1 MDANQAQTLFFNH
14 IKSKIPSHLA
24 LVEEVADLLNIS
36 NDSAYRRIR
45 GEKPIGLDEMQVLC
59 NKYHVSLDKLL
70 QLQTNTVIFSGN
82 KVDITSFGFIDY
94 LADIV
99 DNLVSFNAFTNPR
112 MYYATK
118 DIPIFHFMQF
128 PELREFKFFFWKRT
142 LIGHPELARRQF
154 DGEKESDE
162 ALEYAKK
169 IVEQYVRLPSIELW
183 GEETVNVTIR
193 QIEFYR
199 QSDIFADSKI
209 LLKVYEQLE
218 ELLNHLEQQAE
229 NGRKF
234 LYGQADASGGAT
246 YEMYVNECLIGD
258 NAIFVQGDNRQ
269 ISVLNHNGLNFISTQ
284 DKSFCDYTFKHMQNV
299 IRKSTAISQVGEKD
313 RSVFFNTLRAK
324 IYNRIKNIR

>member
-14 IKSKIPSHLA
+14 IKSKIPPHLA

-45 GEKPIGLDEMQVLC
+45 GEKPIGLNEMQVLC

-70 QLQTNTVIFSGN
+70 QLKTNTVIFSGN
-82 KVDITSFGFIDY
+82 KVDADSFVFTDY
-94 LADIV
+94 LADV
-99 DNLVSFNAFTNPR
+99 ANNLAAFNALPNPR
-112 MYYATK
+112 MYYVTK

-142 LIGHPELARRQF
+142 LIGHSELAKRQF
-154 DGEKESDE
+154 TGENDSDVTQ
-162 ALEYAKK
+162 EYAKK
-169 IVEQYVRLPSIELW
+169 IIGLYVQLPSVELW

-199 QSDIFADSKI
+199 ESNIFADNKI
-209 LLKVYEQLE
+209 LMKVYAQLE
-218 ELLNHLEQQAE
+218 DLLNHLEQQAE

-234 LYGQADASGGAT
+234 LYGQSGSGGA

-258 NAIFVQGDNRQ
+258 NAIFVQADGRQ
-269 ISVLNHNGLNFISTQ
+269 ISILNHNGLNFISTQ
-284 DKSFCDYTFKHMQNV
+284 DKSFCDYTFRHIQN
-299 IRKSTAISQVGEKD
+299 IMRKSSPISLVGEKD
-313 RSVFFNTLRAK
+313 RSVFFNTMRAK